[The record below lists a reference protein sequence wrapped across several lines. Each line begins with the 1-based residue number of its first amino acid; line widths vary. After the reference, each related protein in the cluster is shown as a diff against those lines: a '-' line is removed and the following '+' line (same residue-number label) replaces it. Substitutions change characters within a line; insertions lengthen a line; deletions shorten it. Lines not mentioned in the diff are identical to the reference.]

1 MEAVAKLNNE
11 PTSPRKMRLLVDL
24 VRGMKVEKALAV
36 LEHNPKHSS
45 VPLRKLILSAISN
58 WKAKN
63 EGADETALIVKTI
76 FVDAARVIKRMR
88 PAPQGRGYRVRKRSN
103 HVTVFVDAVDVSQKV
118 VKVSKKETLKNE
130 VAPVEVPKKVATKKA
145 APKKKSNTETE

>member
-11 PTSPRKMRLLVDL
+11 PTSPRKMRLLADL
-24 VRGMKVEKALAV
+24 IRGMKVEKALAI
-36 LEHNPKHSS
+36 LEHSPKHPS
-45 VPLRKLILSAISN
+45 VPLRKLVLSAISN

-63 EGADETALIVKTI
+63 EGADESELIVKTI

-103 HVTVFVDAVDVSQKV
+103 HVTVFVDTAAEPV
-118 VKVSKKETLKNE
+118 VKTAKVAVETKAEEKKPA
-130 VAPVEVPKKVATKKA
+130 VKKTATKKKA
-145 APKKKSNTETE
+145 NTETA